1 MRWRGISSE
10 KSIFDS
16 EEQRISRPLTALE
29 KSRVV
34 SKYTAIVA
42 LICLTPFLSADRWE
56 ASQLYR
62 SPLEKS
68 FKNVNLRLGGGG
80 KSPPVIVLT
89 YRGKRVFVSP
99 CDGLKEVVCRED
111 YSGEPAF
118 VDIADVTE
126 ISPGKGIIKR
136 LSMHDKFGKKI
147 VVTNH
152 YADTWAQSYPR
163 NPYQKNWFL
172 LIIATGAALVFFA
185 LKSLSFFINFRSRE
199 K

>member
-1 MRWRGISSE
+1 MKWRRISTE

-16 EEQRISRPLTALE
+16 EEQRIGRSLTALE

-34 SKYTAIVA
+34 SKYTAIIA
-42 LICLTPFLSADRWE
+42 LLCLTPFLSADIWE
-56 ASQLYR
+56 SFQLYR

-68 FKNVNLRLGGGG
+68 FQNVNLRVGGGG

-89 YRGKRVFVSP
+89 DRGKRVFVSP
-99 CDGLKEVVCRED
+99 CDGLKEAVCRED

-126 ISPGKGIIKR
+126 ISPGKGIIKS

-147 VVTNH
+147 VVTNQ
-152 YADTWAQSYPR
+152 YANTWVLSYPR
-163 NPYQKNWFL
+163 NPYQKNWLL
-172 LIIATGAALVFFA
+172 LIIAAGAALVFFA
-185 LKSLSFFINFRSRE
+185 LKSLSIFINFGSRE

>member
-16 EEQRISRPLTALE
+16 EEQRIGRPLTALE

-42 LICLTPFLSADRWE
+42 LICLTPFLSADIWE
-56 ASQLYR
+56 SSQLYR

-99 CDGLKEVVCRED
+99 CDGLKEVVCREVIL
-111 YSGEPAF
+111 A
-118 VDIADVTE
+118 
-126 ISPGKGIIKR
+126 SP
-136 LSMHDKFGKKI
+136 L
-147 VVTNH
+147 
-152 YADTWAQSYPR
+152 
-163 NPYQKNWFL
+163 L
-172 LIIATGAALVFFA
+172 LIL
-185 LKSLSFFINFRSRE
+185 LM
-199 K
+199 